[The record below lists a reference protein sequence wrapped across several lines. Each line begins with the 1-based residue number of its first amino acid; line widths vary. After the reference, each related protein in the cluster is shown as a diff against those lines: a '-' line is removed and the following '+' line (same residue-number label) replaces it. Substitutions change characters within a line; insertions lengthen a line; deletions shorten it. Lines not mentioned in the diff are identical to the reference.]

1 MNNLRSTYLSSL
13 RLGAPLLAEASFAIN
28 ACADRLSCT
37 RVYL

>member
-13 RLGAPLLAEASFAIN
+13 RLGAPLLAEASFAT